1 MQTSQGYSFC
11 ILQHFAC
18 NQGDELSKSVPSR
31 DIIQYII
38 QFQIK
43 HKVIVI
49 QWIYLLCCLFV
60 NRRIY
65 CGFPLPKLFIV
76 LQCLSLRIVKSGFVF
91 FSFSAYWN
99 CFKFSL
105 WTTCFVPFIVSSFSV
120 LTLNSI

>member
-1 MQTSQGYSFC
+1 MYNAAQMKASRVWSLRLSVYKFFSCSISFLVGV
-11 ILQHFAC
+11 IL
-18 NQGDELSKSVPSR
+18 
-31 DIIQYII
+31 I

-65 CGFPLPKLFIV
+65 SGFPLPKLFIV
-76 LQCLSLRIVKSGFVF
+76 VQCLSLRIVKSGFVF
-91 FSFSAYWN
+91 FSFFAYWN

-105 WTTCFVPFIVSSFSV
+105 WTTCFVPVIVSSFSV